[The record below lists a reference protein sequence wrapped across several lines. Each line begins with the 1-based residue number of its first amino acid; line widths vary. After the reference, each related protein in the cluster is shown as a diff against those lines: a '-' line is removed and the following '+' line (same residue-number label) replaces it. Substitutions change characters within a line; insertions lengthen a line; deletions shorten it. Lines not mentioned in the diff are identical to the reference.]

1 MVEFFKRLLP
11 DNDDS
16 STKAGRS
23 AVFYSSNEDPTLI
36 NFPYKTKY
44 RVAYCQ
50 STGIERSHNEDSIFI
65 LNCLM
70 DGMDTPEIFGIY
82 LVADGMGGH
91 QSGEVASRLAAQ
103 GSSQFLIER
112 VFNEYIYDRNSFSD
126 EELEQLAIQAVH
138 EAQTL
143 IQRRVPGGG
152 TTLTLVM
159 AVGDRMFSSH
169 VGDSRLYLIS
179 PDGKM
184 TLRTKDHSL
193 VKRLV
198 DLGEITENEAS
209 VHPKRNVLYRALGQT
224 DPFEPDTEKFS
235 LAVGERIL
243 ICSDGLWG
251 VVKENE
257 MQRINNSLSDLE
269 EIACHLVQAANK
281 SGGPDNISVV
291 LVERLA

>member
-1 MVEFFKRLLP
+1 MFEFFKRLLP
-11 DNDDS
+11 DKDDS
-16 STKAGRS
+16 TTKVGRS
-23 AVFYSSNEDPTLI
+23 AVFYPSNEDPTQI
-36 NFPYKTKY
+36 NSPSKTKY
-44 RVAYCQ
+44 RVANCQ

-70 DGMDTPEIFGIY
+70 DGMDTPDFFGIY

-103 GSSQFLIER
+103 GSSQFLIEQ
-112 VFNEYIYDRNSFSD
+112 VFNAFIYDRKSFTD
-126 EELEQLAIQAVH
+126 EELEQLAKQAVH

-159 AVGDRMFSSH
+159 TVGDRLISSH
-169 VGDSRLYLIS
+169 VGDSRLYLLS
-179 PDGKM
+179 SDGKM

-198 DLGEITENEAS
+198 DLGEITESEAS
-209 VHPKRNVLYRALGQT
+209 VHPQRNVLYRALGQT
-224 DPFEPDTEKFS
+224 DPFEPDTEQFS

-251 VVKENE
+251 VVKDQE
-257 MQRINNSLSDLE
+257 MQKIINNLSDLE
-269 EIACHLVQAANK
+269 EIACRLVQAAND
-281 SGGPDNISVV
+281 SGGPDNISVI
-291 LVERLA
+291 LVERLG